1 MKNSRLQFIILS
13 ATGATA
19 LLLNSKVQAQTMVSP
34 SDPEAT
40 ALGFVTDASK
50 ANKAKFPQYAAG
62 QHCGSCVLYQGAA
75 GSTNGPCGLFPGKHV
90 PSNGWCSGY
99 TKKS

>member
-1 MKNSRLQFIILS
+1 MKHSRRQFIILS
-13 ATGATA
+13 TTGATA
-19 LLLNSKVQAQTMVSP
+19 LLLNSKVQAQTMVST
-34 SDPEAT
+34 SDPQAT
-40 ALGFVTDASK
+40 ALGFVDDASK

-62 QHCGSCVLYQGAA
+62 QHCGSCILYQGAA
-75 GSTNGPCGLFPGKHV
+75 GSANGPCGLFPGKHV

>member
-1 MKNSRLQFIILS
+1 MKNSRRQFILLS

-19 LLLNSKVQAQTMVSP
+19 LLFNSKVQAQTMVSP
-34 SDPEAT
+34 SDPQAT
-40 ALGFVTDASK
+40 ALGFVDDASK
-50 ANKAKFPQYAAG
+50 VNKAKYPQYAAG

-75 GSTNGPCGLFPGKHV
+75 GSANGPCVLFPVKHV
-90 PSNGWCSGY
+90 PSNGWCYGY

>member
-1 MKNSRLQFIILS
+1 MKNSRRQFIFLS
-13 ATGATA
+13 TTAATA
-19 LLLNSKVQAQTMVSP
+19 LLFNSKVQAQTMVSL

-40 ALGFVTDASK
+40 ALGFVLDASK

-62 QHCGSCVLYQGAA
+62 QQCGSCVLYQGAA
-75 GSTNGPCGLFPGKHV
+75 GSADGPCGLFPGKHV